1 MFFEY
6 KDRLGAGDIT
16 LTSDIRDLEIVHLNS
31 GTFLVSSTGL
41 NGGLVSYQLD
51 ATGRTIAVTDRV
63 FFSQDAGE
71 AVSGTIDVVTYG
83 STAMVVAAG
92 GASTAIVQYWLT
104 ADGSF
109 STAAA
114 ISATQGSSDVASL
127 QVTAGR
133 ATYSVAQDSG
143 QVARHIDGSA
153 GTAQQV
159 VLDGVTALDTVQVG
173 TQSFLLAS
181 EYGTNSI
188 SSYRIN
194 SASGA
199 LTQADDLGAEE
210 GLSITAPTTFDTVT
224 AFGQTWV
231 VLGSAGTSTLSVLS
245 LNAAGQMAVVDH
257 IMDTRETR
265 FGGVHS
271 VEIAQVGD
279 RVFVIAGGSDDG
291 LSLHTLMPDGRLI
304 HLETIPHTTGAN
316 LMNVDQIE
324 VSVMGDALQIFV
336 SSATDASIV
345 RYVVDLSDLGS
356 TQRGDADAAGRL
368 TGGVGDDMLVAGE
381 GDTVLGGDGDDII
394 VGALDARLTGG
405 AGADRF
411 VLSET
416 GGKTRILDFTPG
428 VDILDFSSY
437 FMLRTADQLSVNATS
452 SGARISLR
460 DTVVEVQSTNGMS
473 LDSEDLFGLAFEW
486 ADRIP
491 ILERTAAPPEANPTP
506 VVVVPPVVTP
516 TPVVEP
522 PVVTPT
528 PVVVPPVVTPTPV
541 TPVTAMVIAGGDSA
555 DRIEGNVLN
564 DKLTGGGGADSLFG
578 SAGDDSLFGGNGSDM
593 LFGGADDDFVAGA
606 AGNDVLDGGSGAD
619 DLRGGDGNDLIR
631 GDLGEDT
638 IYGDAGNDTLQGD
651 GGADLILGD
660 VGNDRLEGGV
670 GRDTLYGG
678 AGNDVLIGGDDADIV
693 RGDVGDDQVLGA
705 SGNDTIYGDSG
716 NDTLQSGDGNDSAWG
731 GDGNDQI
738 VGEAGYDTLKGGYG
752 DDLMFGGTEADEVWG
767 DQGNDTMYGNEG
779 NDTLGGFFG
788 EDVFYGGD
796 GNDEIWGN
804 LGEDRGW
811 GGSGNDTLGGGG
823 DNDELYGED
832 GNDLVWGGSD
842 GDQLSGGAGV
852 DTVGGFHGNDY
863 LNGDGGNDE
872 VWGNRGRDTLLGGD
886 GNDLLGAGADNDVLY
901 GGNGK
906 DDLRGGE
913 GSDTLTGGNGA
924 DTFYFRFDQGG
935 TDVITDFNPNADMI
949 RIAVIPVKYRDLDM
963 RQQGNDVVIELKNF
977 EIRVEDTRIADLSDD
992 VFQFG

>member
-16 LTSDIRDLEIVHLNS
+16 LTSDIRDLEIVNLNT
-31 GTFLVSSTGL
+31 GTFLVSSTGI

-51 ATGRTIAVTDRV
+51 ATGRMVGVAGRV

-71 AVSGTIDVVTYG
+71 AVSGTIDVVTG
-83 STAMVVAAG
+83 GGAATVVVAGGARTAMV
-92 GASTAIVQYWLT
+92 QYGLS

-109 STAAA
+109 SGPFAV
-114 ISATQGSSDVASL
+114 SATQGSSDVASV

-143 QVARHIDGSA
+143 QVARHIGGSA

-199 LTQADDLGAEE
+199 LTETDELGAEE

-265 FGGVHS
+265 FGGVQS
-271 VEIAQVGD
+271 VEIAQVDD
-279 RVFVIAGGSDDG
+279 RVFVVAGGSDDG

-304 HLETIPHTTGAN
+304 YLETIPHTTGAD

-324 VSVMGDALQIFV
+324 VSVMGDMLQVFV
-336 SSATDASIV
+336 SSTTDVGIV

-356 TQRGDADAAGRL
+356 TLRGDTNAAGRL

-381 GDTVLGGDGDDII
+381 GDTVQGGDGDDII
-394 VGALDARLTGG
+394 VGALDARLSGG
-405 AGADRF
+405 AGVDRF

-437 FMLRTADQLSVNATS
+437 FMLRSADQLSVNATS

-473 LDSEDLFGLAFEW
+473 LDREDLFGLVFEW

-491 ILERTAAPPEANPTP
+491 ILERTAAPPEPTP
-506 VVVVPPVVTP
+506 TPVVVVVPPVVTP
-516 TPVVEP
+516 PPVVEP

-541 TPVTAMVIAGGDSA
+541 TPVSTMVIRGGDSA
-555 DRIEGNVLN
+555 DRIEGNILS
-564 DKLTGGGGADSLFG
+564 DTLSGGAGKDSVFG
-578 SAGDDSLFGGNGSDM
+578 NAGNDFLFGGS
-593 LFGGADDDFVAGA
+593 
-606 AGNDVLDGGSGAD
+606 GNDVLDGGSGND
-619 DLRGGDGNDLIR
+619 VLRGGDGNDLIS
-631 GDLGEDT
+631 GVLGNDT
-638 IYGDAGNDTLQGD
+638 LYGDAGRDTLQ
-651 GGADLILGD
+651 
-660 VGNDRLEGGV
+660 
-670 GRDTLYGG
+670 
-678 AGNDVLIGGDDADIV
+678 
-693 RGDVGDDQVLGA
+693 
-705 SGNDTIYGDSG
+705 
-716 NDTLQSGDGNDSAWG
+716 G
-731 GDGNDQI
+731 GDGNDLLFSGVDDGTL
-738 VGEAGYDTLKGGYG
+738 VGGEGHDTLFASSGNDVLGGGNGNDFIQGGGG
-752 DDLMFGGTEADEVWG
+752 DDLFEGGGGNDTLYGDSGSIIDDAGRDTLRGGDGNDLAWGGENDDWIEGGTGVDTLNGGLGDDVMFGGTGADGVWG
-767 DQGNDTMYGNEG
+767 DQGNDTLYGNEG

-804 LGEDRGW
+804 LGEDSGW
-811 GGSGNDTLGGGG
+811 GGSGNDTLGGGD

-832 GNDLVWGGSD
+832 GNDLVWGGND

-863 LNGDGGNDE
+863 LNGDGGNDF
-872 VWGNRGRDTLLGGD
+872 VWGNTGRDTLLGGD
-886 GNDLLGAGADNDVLY
+886 GNDLLGAGDDNDVLY
-901 GGNGK
+901 GGNGN
-906 DDLRGGE
+906 DDLRGGR

-935 TDVITDFNPNADMI
+935 TDLITDFNPNVDTI
-949 RIAVIPVKYRDLDM
+949 RIDVIPVKYRDLDM